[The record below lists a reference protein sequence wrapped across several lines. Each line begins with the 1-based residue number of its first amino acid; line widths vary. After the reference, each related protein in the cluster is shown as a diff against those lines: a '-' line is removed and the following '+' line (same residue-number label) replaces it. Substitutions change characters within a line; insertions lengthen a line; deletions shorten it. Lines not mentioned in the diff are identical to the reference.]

1 MSLSPIPGHL
11 TLTDCSYP
19 TADALESAYTNGDY
33 QFSMQGG
40 NCGTS
45 VIVNYPSSLTAPPA
59 PNLRNLV
66 PGQSINP
73 TQPFRLRWDP
83 PLASAAPTCV
93 YVEIYGGV
101 FQTPALGS
109 AGALDGTATTVL
121 FPAGT
126 FQTNHAY
133 SGIVTFYHYFL
144 ATNPGPSIS
153 LVYQASATEFTLHT
167 GDGSIHVRNIVL
179 PAPIYLE
186 TFEGAA
192 EGGLPAGWSVLNF
205 TDPQT
210 AGAILSDP
218 RSDAYKDWTV
228 ISRDRVVGLEQAGT
242 WESPERLLVKPGQFV
257 NGVAVTNLIH
267 GKFAYAESQT
277 RSGSQIQYLFSPD
290 YNLTNKR
297 QVHLSYHSIYEQKE
311 GSLGAVEYSID
322 GGASWLPVVY
332 MIEGQDIVWEP
343 GGEID
348 GWETFHGLHPDAARY
363 YNPATGQREEGF
375 FGAFIGASPGFW
387 PALGPCLS
395 ARAEGDLVESKR
407 VELFRLPQA
416 DNQPAVRLRFAQA
429 GRGSWYFGI
438 DDVGLY
444 SIPSV
449 PPPTITSMPQSQV
462 LPIGSTLTLTVG
474 ATGEGLAYEWRI
486 NGVTIPGQTM
496 ATLVIPNI
504 TPAQAGDYQAIVS
517 NAGGETASAL
527 ATVSVSRRGGSD
539 RSEPHAGNARQPGF

>member
-1 MSLSPIPGHL
+1 MRHIGHRQLPFELDGATRAQPEEPGSGPVHQSHPSPSGCAGILP
-11 TLTDCSYP
+11 
-19 TADALESAYTNGDY
+19 
-33 QFSMQGG
+33 
-40 NCGTS
+40 
-45 VIVNYPSSLTAPPA
+45 
-59 PNLRNLV
+59 
-66 PGQSINP
+66 
-73 TQPFRLRWDP
+73 
-83 PLASAAPTCV
+83 ASAAPTCV

-167 GDGSIHVRNIVL
+167 GDGSIQVRNIVL

-192 EGGLPAGWSVLNF
+192 EGGLPAGWSALNF

-210 AGAILSDP
+210 AGSILSDP

-242 WESPERLLVKPGQFV
+242 WESPERLLVKPGQSV

-311 GSLGAVEYSID
+311 GS
-322 GGASWLPVVY
+322 
-332 MIEGQDIVWEP
+332 
-343 GGEID
+343 
-348 GWETFHGLHPDAARY
+348 
-363 YNPATGQREEGF
+363 
-375 FGAFIGASPGFW
+375 
-387 PALGPCLS
+387 
-395 ARAEGDLVESKR
+395 
-407 VELFRLPQA
+407 
-416 DNQPAVRLRFAQA
+416 
-429 GRGSWYFGI
+429 
-438 DDVGLY
+438 
-444 SIPSV
+444 
-449 PPPTITSMPQSQV
+449 
-462 LPIGSTLTLTVG
+462 
-474 ATGEGLAYEWRI
+474 
-486 NGVTIPGQTM
+486 
-496 ATLVIPNI
+496 
-504 TPAQAGDYQAIVS
+504 
-517 NAGGETASAL
+517 
-527 ATVSVSRRGGSD
+527 RGGRFELMAAPPGC
-539 RSEPHAGNARQPGF
+539 RSFT